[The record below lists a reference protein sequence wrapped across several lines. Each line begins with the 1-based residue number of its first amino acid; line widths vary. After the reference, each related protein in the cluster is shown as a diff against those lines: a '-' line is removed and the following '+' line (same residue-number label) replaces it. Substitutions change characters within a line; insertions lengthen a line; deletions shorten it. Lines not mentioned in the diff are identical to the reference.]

1 MKSGINQRVGF
12 APAVGLSLAGLLI
25 INPVLAQVAS
35 STPDAA
41 TTTSNIDP
49 TGSST
54 STTDV
59 TSASSTSS
67 FFNGLADTVASSSAT
82 STEPSEPAPVTPS
95 EPAPQGLS
103 LVHIIGTKYTD
114 YFTDGTTETSYPGD
128 PTIDANLGK
137 RDAPTP
143 THEGLTWVHTTGQ
156 NLYDTPSGDLEVG
169 DYAVQTN
176 GDYIENAPPFVS
188 STSTPES
195 MQTQTQTLTGT
206 ASSTASSSQ
215 DAATTSIDTSIN
227 PGQGSNTAS
236 NNGTTTTS
244 TGTSTDP
251 L

>member
-12 APAVGLSLAGLLI
+12 ALAVGLSLAGLLI
-25 INPVLAQVAS
+25 IKPVLAQVAS
-35 STPDAA
+35 STPDVA
-41 TTTSNIDP
+41 TTTSNIES

-59 TSASSTSS
+59 TSASSTTS
-67 FFNGLADTVASSSAT
+67 FFSGLADTVASSSAT

-95 EPAPQGLS
+95 EPAPQGFS

-137 RDAPTP
+137 RDAPIP

-169 DYAVQTN
+169 NYAVQTN

-188 STSTPES
+188 STSTPDA
-195 MQTQTQTLTGT
+195 MQTQTLTGT
-206 ASSTASSSQ
+206 ASSRASSSQ
-215 DAATTSIDTSIN
+215 DTATTTSIN
-227 PGQGSNTAS
+227 PGSNTS
-236 NNGTTTTS
+236 SDNGTTATPA
-244 TGTSTDP
+244 GTSTDS